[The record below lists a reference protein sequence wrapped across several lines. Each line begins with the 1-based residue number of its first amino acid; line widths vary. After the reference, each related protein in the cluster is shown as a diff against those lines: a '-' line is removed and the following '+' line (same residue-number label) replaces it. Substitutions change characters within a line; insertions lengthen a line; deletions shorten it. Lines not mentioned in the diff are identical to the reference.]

1 MAEISKDLREASVLL
16 IWYKPHQIQILDIRR
31 WKVFCSRNLKTFKRF
46 QSGRCAQNKKDNRIQ
61 FEFGTILKACSIQIF
76 QTDKLLWRHSF
87 LHPDQR
93 RHLWK
98 AIYNFEKVKVVLT
111 QRPLPR
117 HISNHLL
124 LLNRQRELSEYELIY
139 CVHVQCTVTVQLLYT
154 ANRRNT
160 KQNAM
165 HWKTL
170 FLVVCLKKTF
180 QQVFFLT
187 SGEEKIWGFS
197 SGEGV
202 SIDLV
207 DMRMLSSGY

>member
-1 MAEISKDLREASVLL
+1 MAEISEDLREASVLL
-16 IWYKPHQIQILDIRR
+16 IWSSVIKFRKR
-31 WKVFCSRNLKTFKRF
+31 KVFCSRNLKNFKRF
-46 QSGRCAQNKKDNRIQ
+46 QSGRCALNKKDNRIQ

-93 RHLWK
+93 RRLWK

-124 LLNRQRELSEYELIY
+124 LLNRQREMSEYELIY
-139 CVHVQCTVTVQLLYT
+139 CVCTLPIGEIQNKMQCIGRHYF
-154 ANRRNT
+154 
-160 KQNAM
+160 
-165 HWKTL
+165 
-170 FLVVCLKKTF
+170 FLVCLEKKTF

-187 SGEEKIWGFS
+187 SGEEKIWVFS
-197 SGEGV
+197 FGEGV

>member
-31 WKVFCSRNLKTFKRF
+31 WKVFCSRNLKNFKRF
-46 QSGRCAQNKKDNRIQ
+46 QSSRCAQNKKDNRIQ

-93 RHLWK
+93 RRLWK

-124 LLNRQRELSEYELIY
+124 LLNRQRQMSEYELIY
-139 CVHVQCTVTVQLLYT
+139 CVCTLPIGEIQNKMQCIGRHY
-154 ANRRNT
+154 
-160 KQNAM
+160 
-165 HWKTL
+165 
-170 FLVVCLKKTF
+170 FLWCVFKKKHSNKYSF
-180 QQVFFLT
+180 
-187 SGEEKIWGFS
+187 
-197 SGEGV
+197 
-202 SIDLV
+202 
-207 DMRMLSSGY
+207 